1 MRRAAPHI
9 ALLTDF
15 GTADGYAGVLHG
27 VLAQRCPAARVT
39 DLSHHLPRHD
49 VSAAAFIL
57 WSAYRY
63 FPSHT
68 IFLCVVDPGVGTG
81 RALLAVATRRGPSFV
96 APDNGLLKYVLAEHL
111 DARGV
116 VIDHST
122 LGVPRPS
129 QTFHGR
135 DVLAPAAAALANGV
149 PLARLGRPCD
159 LTGRA
164 VAPICAPPA
173 SGRSWHAARI
183 LHVDQFGNL
192 ITDVPL
198 TYDVARFRCGR
209 RIISMRVNAYAEAPR
224 GTLCFLPGSA
234 GRWEIAAREASASA
248 LLHAATGQEI
258 TFSLCSN
265 DASA

>member
-39 DLSHHLPRHD
+39 DLSHHVARHD
-49 VSAAAFIL
+49 VAAAAFVL

-68 IFLCVVDPGVGTG
+68 IFLCVVDPGVGTA

-96 APDNGLLKYVLAEHL
+96 APDNGVLKYVLAEL
-111 DARGV
+111 PDARGV
-116 VIDHST
+116 VIDHGA

-149 PLARLGRPCD
+149 PLVRLGCPCD
-159 LTGRA
+159 LAGRA
-164 VAPICAPPA
+164 VAPTCAPPA
-173 SGRSWHAARI
+173 PGRAWHAAHI

-192 ITDVPL
+192 VTDVPL
-198 TYDVARFRCGR
+198 AYEVERFRCGR
-209 RIISMRVNAYAEAPR
+209 RIIGVRARAYAEVPR
-224 GTLCFLPGSA
+224 RTLCFLPGSA
-234 GRWEIAAREASASA
+234 GRWEIAAREASASE
-248 LLHAATGQEI
+248 LLHAAAGQEI
-258 TFSLCSN
+258 AFTLCSH
-265 DASA
+265 ALA